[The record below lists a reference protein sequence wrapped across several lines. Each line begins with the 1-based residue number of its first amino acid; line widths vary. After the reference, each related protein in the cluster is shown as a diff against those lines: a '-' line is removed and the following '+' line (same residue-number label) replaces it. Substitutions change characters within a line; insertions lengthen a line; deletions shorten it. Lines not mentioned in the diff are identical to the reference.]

1 MFDSSLSLKD
11 QYVALYFSRWKF
23 LSYSNNFHVLRLMLE
38 LDQYFLV
45 RLWGEWFPLK
55 KFLIYFSQILKEKI
69 GVNGEKIFSEEIVE
83 QKNHRK
89 RLTNQ
94 TSFMSQSFRKHF
106 LSVMYNLFR

>member
-11 QYVALYFSRWKF
+11 QYVDLYFSRWKF

-38 LDQYFLV
+38 LDEFFLV
-45 RLWGEWFPLK
+45 RLWCEWFSPLK
-55 KFLIYFSQILKEKI
+55 KFLIYFSQIFKEKI
-69 GVNGEKIFSEEIVE
+69 GVNGEKTLSVEIVE

-94 TSFMSQSFRKHF
+94 NIVRVSVFSKTFSFGY
-106 LSVMYNLFR
+106 V